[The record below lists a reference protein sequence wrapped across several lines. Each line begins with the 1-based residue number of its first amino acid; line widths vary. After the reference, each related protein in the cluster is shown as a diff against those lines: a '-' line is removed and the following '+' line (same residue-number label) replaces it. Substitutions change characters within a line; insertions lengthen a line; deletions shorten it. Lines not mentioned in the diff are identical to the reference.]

1 MKEFDFRTIDNILD
15 IIDNELAETQC
26 FQGTGEFIALL
37 ERITTTK
44 SALRKEIFKR
54 YREIGIV
61 RPSPPSLPCRDTLS
75 LSVSH
80 KHSLCTFLPPSQWAE
95 IPVTAYGKQIDSN
108 SRASVVVESL
118 RSANMVVDTL
128 GEETVGD
135 LIDALVQAQILSYQ
149 IRAGYEGGELFG
161 LEKEMLEKRWEELYR
176 LLGSSSAPHMQR
188 IMSSEWDITFK
199 LYVEFCRRTAQHLER
214 LLDKEVKK
222 ITPSTSNSAPPPSP
236 SAYSRRSTSQTSLND
251 ATADSGNDS
260 SATPSVPG
268 AGAAEVDP
276 AALQEHGNFVVQ
288 ILKSVLAT
296 EQEVHKM
303 FDDGVFALSASGYVS
318 APAGSQTASNRC
330 FLMSSLFDK
339 FLDPF
344 VQSERR
350 NVQELIQ
357 SLVAEDIRL
366 ITPDPP
372 SDQQGPSNNTPTK
385 GNHSAQ
391 QPASTKEEVV
401 DLIAYT
407 SACQRVFNSAEMIFQ
422 TIRSSLLRCASF
434 SSGVPL
440 LTLVHEYKV
449 CFQIYAETLRSSLC
463 PVIPPSA
470 PRVGRRR
477 AFLLTLDEEVLAC
490 RAVITAERCASL
502 IPQIQTEVSSKL
514 LAQHASDAE
523 MRAQS
528 ELFEDVTYHG
538 VNVLV
543 GSLLGKA
550 NESLVY
556 MVATPWAKISV
567 VGDCS
572 PYIRMLHQMLTT
584 RVPRLRKVLSWKCF
598 DALCYRFSS
607 DLLDHFLALIMGLK
621 KIGVVG
627 AEQLLLDTNELKP
640 LLMKLHH
647 TSLPLKSLERQ
658 TMQVPET
665 FLEMVTKKAR
675 LIEVVLKL
683 ICSDDEHIESTFYL
697 MWPEGQEGDLK
708 SIKALKASMQAASK
722 EGDSSSHGGGGH
734 YEDGLSSHDT
744 SLPTSAGGGFG
755 AAMLGSLGNLSSV
768 GNLRA
773 KASNLTDRFKLGAGG
788 KK

>member
-1 MKEFDFRTIDNILD
+1 MI
-15 IIDNELAETQC
+15 
-26 FQGTGEFIALL
+26 
-37 ERITTTK
+37 
-44 SALRKEIFKR
+44 
-54 YREIGIV
+54 
-61 RPSPPSLPCRDTLS
+61 PSLLLSSRS
-75 LSVSH
+75 LS
-80 KHSLCTFLPPSQWAE
+80 CSQWAE

-118 RSANMVVDTL
+118 RSANMVIDTL

-135 LIDALVQAQILSYQ
+135 LIDTLVQAQVLAYQ
-149 IRAGYEGGELFG
+149 IRAGYEGGELFS
-161 LEKEMLEKRWEELYR
+161 LDKDMLEKRWEELYR

-222 ITPSTSNSAPPPSP
+222 LTSPANTPPPPSP
-236 SAYSRRSTSQTSLND
+236 GPNSRRSTSQTSLND
-251 ATADSGNDS
+251 GTVDSANDS
-260 SATPSVPG
+260 SVPPSSHG
-268 AGAAEVDP
+268 AAAEVDP
-276 AALQEHGNFVVQ
+276 AALQEHGNFIVQ

-318 APAGSQTASNRC
+318 APAGSQTVSNRC

-372 SDQQGPSNNTPTK
+372 PDQAGANSTTPTK
-385 GNHSAQ
+385 GNHPGQ

-449 CFQIYAETLRSSLC
+449 CFQIYAETLRNSLC
-463 PVIPPSA
+463 PVIPHSA
-470 PRVGRRR
+470 PRVGRRK
-477 AFLLTLDEEVLAC
+477 AFTLTLDEEVLAC

-502 IPQIQTEVSSKL
+502 IPQIQAEVSSKL
-514 LAQHASDAE
+514 LAQYASDVD

-572 PYIRMLHQMLTT
+572 PYIRMLHHMLTT
-584 RVPRLRKVLSWKCF
+584 LVPRLRKVLSWKCF

-647 TSLPLKSLERQ
+647 TSLPMKSLERQ
-658 TMQVPET
+658 TMQVPEN
-665 FLEMVTKKAR
+665 FYEMVTKKAR

-708 SIKALKASMQAASK
+708 TIKALKASIQSAAAK
-722 EGDSSSHGGGGH
+722 EDGSSHGGH
-734 YEDGLSSHDT
+734 YEDGISSHDT
-744 SLPTSAGGGFG
+744 SLPTSSGGGFG
-755 AAMLGSLGNLSSV
+755 AAMLGSLGNLGSV

-773 KASNLTDRFKLGAGG
+773 KASNLTDRFKLGG

>member
-1 MKEFDFRTIDNILD
+1 MI
-15 IIDNELAETQC
+15 
-26 FQGTGEFIALL
+26 
-37 ERITTTK
+37 
-44 SALRKEIFKR
+44 
-54 YREIGIV
+54 
-61 RPSPPSLPCRDTLS
+61 
-75 LSVSH
+75 
-80 KHSLCTFLPPSQWAE
+80 SQWSD
-95 IPVTAYGKQIDSN
+95 IPVMAYGKQIDAN

-118 RSANMVVDTL
+118 RSANMVIDTL

-135 LIDALVQAQILSYQ
+135 LIESLIHAQILSYQ
-149 IRAGYEGGELFG
+149 IKAGYEGGELFG

-188 IMSSEWDITFK
+188 IMSPEWDITFK
-199 LYVEFCRRTAQHLER
+199 LYVEFCRRTAQHLDK

-222 ITPSTSNSAPPPSP
+222 LSSNYPNPPSTLAP
-236 SAYSRRSTSQTSLND
+236 SRRSSSQISLND
-251 ATADSGNDS
+251 ADGGSDSPAVPSTPHS
-260 SATPSVPG
+260 SPEIDPG
-268 AGAAEVDP
+268 
-276 AALQEHGNFVVQ
+276 ALQEHGNFVVQ
-288 ILKSVLAT
+288 VLKSVLAT

-303 FDDGVFALSASGYVS
+303 FDDGVFALSAAGFVS
-318 APAGSQTASNRC
+318 APAPGGPRVAASNRC

-339 FLDPF
+339 YLDPF

-357 SLVAEDIRL
+357 SLVDEDIRL
-366 ITPDPP
+366 ITPDPSP
-372 SDQQGPSNNTPTK
+372 EQQSPQTSPTK
-385 GNHSAQ
+385 GSNPGVQGQGTGA
-391 QPASTKEEVV
+391 AGGAVSTKEEVV
-401 DLIAYT
+401 DLITYT
-407 SACQRVFNSAEMIFQ
+407 SSCQRVFNSAEMIFQ

-449 CFQIYAETLRSSLC
+449 CFQIYAETLRTSLC
-463 PVIPPSA
+463 PAIPPSA
-470 PRVGRRR
+470 PRVGRRK
-477 AFLLTLDEEVLAC
+477 ALNLSLDDEILAC

-502 IPQIQTEVSSKL
+502 IPQIQSEVSSKL
-514 LAQHASDAE
+514 QTQYAADVE

-543 GSLLGKA
+543 GSLLGKS

-556 MVATPWAKISV
+556 MVATPWSKISV

-572 PYIRMLHQMLTT
+572 PYIRMLRSMLTSV
-584 RVPRLRKVLSWKCF
+584 VPRLRKVLSWKCF
-598 DALCYRFSS
+598 DALCYRFAS

-621 KIGVVG
+621 KISVVG

-647 TSLPLKSLERQ
+647 ISLPTKSLERQ
-658 TMQVPET
+658 TMQVT
-665 FLEMVTKKAR
+665 QSYHEMVTKKGR

-683 ICSDDEHIESTFYL
+683 ICSDDEQIESTFYL

-708 SIKALKASMQAASK
+708 TIKALKASTHSSSASSAGSSRDA
-722 EGDSSSHGGGGH
+722 GDGSSHGHHHGH
-734 YEDGLSSHDT
+734 GYEDGISSHDT
-744 SLPTSAGGGFG
+744 SLPTASAGGFS
-755 AAMLGSLGNLSSV
+755 ASAMLGTLGSLSSV

-773 KASNLTDRFKLGAGG
+773 RASGITERFKIPGH

>member
-1 MKEFDFRTIDNILD
+1 M
-15 IIDNELAETQC
+15 
-26 FQGTGEFIALL
+26 
-37 ERITTTK
+37 
-44 SALRKEIFKR
+44 
-54 YREIGIV
+54 
-61 RPSPPSLPCRDTLS
+61 
-75 LSVSH
+75 
-80 KHSLCTFLPPSQWAE
+80 
-95 IPVTAYGKQIDSN
+95 AYGKQIDSN
-108 SRASVVVESL
+108 SRASVVVDSL

-135 LIDALVQAQILSYQ
+135 LIESLIHAQILSYQ

-188 IMSSEWDITFK
+188 IMSPEWDITFK
-199 LYVEFCRRTAQHLER
+199 LYVEFCRRTAQHLDK

-222 ITPSTSNSAPPPSP
+222 LNSSSAMPSSSLP
-236 SAYSRRSTSQTSLND
+236 SRRSNSQISD
-251 ATADSGNDS
+251 AEISGGTDSPIPS
-260 SATPSVPG
+260 SANRSS
-268 AGAAEVDP
+268 EVDP
-276 AALQEHGNFVVQ
+276 GALQEHGNFVVQ

-303 FDDGVFALSASGYVS
+303 FDDGVFALSASGFVS
-318 APAGSQTASNRC
+318 APAAGSRAPSNRC
-330 FLMSSLFDK
+330 FLMSGLFDK
-339 FLDPF
+339 YLDPF

-357 SLVAEDIRL
+357 SLVDEDIRL

-372 SDQQGPSNNTPTK
+372 PDQPLQSTPTK
-385 GNHSAQ
+385 GSNSNTPQGPGASN
-391 QPASTKEEVV
+391 PPSTKEEVV

-407 SACQRVFNSAEMIFQ
+407 SSCQRVFNSAEMIFQ

-449 CFQIYAETLRSSLC
+449 CFQIYAETLRNCLC

-470 PRVGRRR
+470 PRVGRRN
-477 AFLLTLDEEVLAC
+477 ALNLTLDEEILAC

-502 IPQIQTEVSSKL
+502 IPQIQSEVSSKL
-514 LAQHASDAE
+514 QSQYATDVE

-538 VNVLV
+538 VNILV

-556 MVATPWAKISV
+556 MVATPWSKISV

-572 PYIRMLHQMLTT
+572 PYIRMLRTMLTSV
-584 RVPRLRKVLSWKCF
+584 VPRLRKVLSWKCF
-598 DALCYRFSS
+598 DALCYRFGS

-621 KIGVVG
+621 KISVVG

-647 TSLPLKSLERQ
+647 ISLPTKSLERQ
-658 TMQVPET
+658 TMQVT
-665 FLEMVTKKAR
+665 QSYYEMVTKKAR

-683 ICSDDEHIESTFYL
+683 ICSDDEQIESTFYL

-708 SIKALKASMQAASK
+708 TIKALKASTHSAASRDS
-722 EGDSSSHGGGGH
+722 GDSSHGGGHGH
-734 YEDGLSSHDT
+734 HHFYEDSISSHDT
-744 SLPTSAGGGFG
+744 SLPTTSGGGFK
-755 AAMLGSLGNLSSV
+755 ASAMLGSLGSLSSV

-773 KASNLTDRFKLGAGG
+773 RASGITERFKLPG